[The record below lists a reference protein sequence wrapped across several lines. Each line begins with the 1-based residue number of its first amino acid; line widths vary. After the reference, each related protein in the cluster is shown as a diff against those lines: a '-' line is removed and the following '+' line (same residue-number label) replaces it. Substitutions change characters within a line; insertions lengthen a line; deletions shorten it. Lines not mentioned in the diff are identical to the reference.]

1 MSNLTLFTYDK
12 RLILQSISQAEKKF
26 FLENMIEHFHRRVTN
41 KSLIQLIYGIYK
53 FTLRGQMFR
62 YLILENPLYT
72 IPNSVVLTAEWTQI
86 YPEYYSIDSS
96 NLNAVIRYFENILEA
111 EISININEL
120 HKLSNELIA
129 DLEFINQLKLQ
140 NFSVTFAYS
149 KWSEEED
156 GSNKLLGTVG
166 DQKSF
171 IIFSLSNL
179 LKNYPKS
186 NTVTAYGSSSTNQ
199 EQHLY
204 TF

>member
-26 FLENMIEHFHRRVTN
+26 FLENMIEHFHRRVLSQ
-41 KSLIQLIYGIYK
+41 SLIQHIYGIYK
-53 FTLRGQMFR
+53 FTLRGQLFR
-62 YLILENPLYT
+62 YLVLENPLYS

-86 YPEYYSIDSS
+86 YPEYYSIDST
-96 NLNAVIRYFENILEA
+96 NLNTVIRYFENILEA
-111 EISININEL
+111 EISLNLNEH
-120 HKLSNELIA
+120 HKLSYALIE
-129 DLEFINQLKLQ
+129 DLEFINQLRLQ

-156 GSNKLLGTVG
+156 SSNKYIGTVG

-171 IIFSLSNL
+171 IIIFLSNL
-179 LKNYPKS
+179 LKNLPKS
-186 NTVTAYGSSSTNQ
+186 DSVPAYGSFCTNQ